1 MRLRIIAKAQR
12 KVFIP
17 FSYQYQLHSCIYRLI
32 EKSSKEYSKF
42 LHDKGFTASNKVFK
56 LFTFSFLK
64 LKPFRI
70 CKNGFRDVSEVEFV
84 FSTLVD
90 KSLEHLVV
98 GIFKEQKITLQFFG
112 DNRVE
117 FDVTLVE
124 TLPKPAFS
132 EKMKFI
138 CLSPIVSSTK
148 KKMDGEWKLHYLE
161 YDKESD
167 RAHFEINIRQN
178 LLKKYE
184 AFYGKPFD
192 KDFEFSFRFDE
203 NYIKKHK
210 GKIYKLIDFKGLKIK
225 GILAPFE
232 IEAPKELIEVG
243 WEAGFGEKCSGGFGM
258 GKV

>member
-1 MRLRIIAKAQR
+1 MRLRIVGKTEKR
-12 KVFIP
+12 HFIP
-17 FSYQYQLHSCIYRLI
+17 FNYQYQLHSCIYRLI

-117 FDVTLVE
+117 FDVALVE

-138 CLSPIVSSTK
+138 CLSPIVTSTRK
-148 KKMDGEWKLHYLE
+148 MMDGERKLHYLE
-161 YDKESD
+161 YETPEDKIHYEK
-167 RAHFEINIRQN
+167 NIKNN

-184 AFYGKPFD
+184 AFYGKPYER
-192 KDFEFSFRFDE
+192 DFEFSFKFDE
-203 NYIKKHK
+203 NYIKKQK
-210 GKIYKLIDFKGLKIK
+210 GKSYKLIDFKGLKVK
-225 GILAPFE
+225 GIFAPFE
-232 IEAPKELIEVG
+232 IKAPKELIEVG

-258 GKV
+258 GAH